1 MATRVLWLLF
11 ASWAVFLSMFAFAS
25 EYKIQSN
32 DVKGYGATDER
43 IDNNNNIDWM
53 GMSREDFIGK
63 YPRAPESDTVRDKE
77 DLLTLLVSSDANEI
91 DDLAYDRSVSSD
103 ANEIDDLAYDR
114 SVSSDAN
121 EIDDISSDRSEPYI
135 GMCAQLCDAL
145 PEALDNG
152 MISGEK
158 RANYRYHLKFWR
170 EDLYKYAKELMDK
183 VGGFKLGQELR
194 YRILLSIEARVL
206 FQLCLKGRGDAT
218 DHEIEMIRIR
228 LGSAKNLINEGKD
241 RIRGYK
247 RDLKRKRTN
256 SWICL
261 IASLV
266 GMLLFVVS
274 MCKFRRVV

>member
-1 MATRVLWLLF
+1 MASRVLWLMF

-25 EYKIQSN
+25 EYKSDGMFH

-103 ANEIDDLAYDR
+103 VNEIDDLY
-114 SVSSDAN
+114 
-121 EIDDISSDRSEPYI
+121 SDRSEPFI
-135 GMCAQLCDAL
+135 GMCVQLCDAL

-158 RANYRYHLKFWR
+158 RGNYRYHLKFWR
-170 EDLYKYAKELMDK
+170 EDLYKYAKKLIDK

-194 YRILLSIEARVL
+194 YRILLSSEARVM
-206 FQLCLKGRGDAT
+206 FQLCLNAREGSSDVRIGMFESGRGEA
-218 DHEIEMIRIR
+218 
-228 LGSAKNLINEGKD
+228 
-241 RIRGYK
+241 
-247 RDLKRKRTN
+247 
-256 SWICL
+256 
-261 IASLV
+261 
-266 GMLLFVVS
+266 
-274 MCKFRRVV
+274 

>member
-194 YRILLSIEARVL
+194 QRISLCSEARVM
-206 FQLCLKGRGDAT
+206 FQLCLNAR
-218 DHEIEMIRIR
+218 
-228 LGSAKNLINEGKD
+228 EGASDD
-241 RIRGYK
+241 RIEVFEYQIDRAT
-247 RDLKRKRTN
+247 RSIEDLKHELKRQTTN
-256 SWICL
+256 SWISL
-261 IASLV
+261 IAILV
-266 GMLLFVVS
+266 NILAFMA
-274 MCKFRRVV
+274 FRLRCWF